1 MKRRQ
6 QAVQA
11 MRLSL
16 ESHYRES
23 HGGSLNR
30 GRVGRSDKA
39 SSIRSS
45 PGSKEHGVAARGFVR
60 ELGRSCHLHRQ
71 LAAKRMAASA
81 THPRPRGIASVS
93 HAGAKLR
100 RNGGTVHDEGN
111 EVEAG
116 RVAGSLSVRTVPMK
130 PGQSSSMTTR
140 QREGGRLLMELL
152 LGPTQGC
159 LRIHK
164 VYYRN
169 SNG

>member
-1 MKRRQ
+1 M
-6 QAVQA
+6 
-11 MRLSL
+11 
-16 ESHYRES
+16 
-23 HGGSLNR
+23 
-30 GRVGRSDKA
+30 
-39 SSIRSS
+39 
-45 PGSKEHGVAARGFVR
+45 AARGFVR

-71 LAAKRMAASA
+71 LAAKRMAARR
-81 THPRPRGIASVS
+81 THPGLVAARRP
-93 HAGAKLR
+93 HTGAKFR
-100 RNGGTVHDEGN
+100 RSGGTVHDEGN

-116 RVAGSLSVRTVPMK
+116 QVAGSLSVRAVPTK
-130 PGQSSSMTTR
+130 PGQSSSMATR